1 MPRIKLTSTAS
12 RNFWEKN
19 NRSLSN
25 TQNMKKIYFLLIA
38 VCMVV
43 SASAQ
48 DFAKHLT
55 TARTNYK
62 AGKLEDSRF
71 AMQQM
76 LQQLDSLTG
85 EQVLKLLPT
94 KMIDKDVRTQRDD
107 VSGASGF
114 MGVLIH
120 REYGMDV
127 KKSAYDSLAVQLD
140 IISNSPLIGTINALL
155 SLPLGIGSG
164 PDQKIVKVQG
174 YKALLS
180 KTSGDAENKE
190 FELQLPLNNALITL
204 KAPGRSQDDILKMA
218 NLIPVGDIA
227 KLIQ

>member
-1 MPRIKLTSTAS
+1 
-12 RNFWEKN
+12 
-19 NRSLSN
+19 
-25 TQNMKKIYFLLIA
+25 MKKIYFLLIA

-43 SASAQ
+43 SVSAQ
-48 DFAKHLT
+48 DFAKHLGE
-55 TARTNYK
+55 ARTTYK

-114 MGVLIH
+114 IGVLIH
-120 REYGMDV
+120 REYGVDV
-127 KKSAYDSLAVQLD
+127 KKSAYDSLAVELD

-204 KAPGRSQDDILKMA
+204 RAPGRSQDDILKMA

>member
-1 MPRIKLTSTAS
+1 
-12 RNFWEKN
+12 
-19 NRSLSN
+19 
-25 TQNMKKIYFLLIA
+25 MKKIYFLLIA
-38 VCMVV
+38 LCMVV
-43 SASAQ
+43 TASAQ
-48 DFAKHLT
+48 DFAKHLSE
-55 TARTNYK
+55 ARTNYK
-62 AGKLEDSRF
+62 AGKLDDSRF

-94 KMIDKDVRTQRDD
+94 KMADKDVRPSKDD
-107 VSGASGF
+107 VSGASGWA
-114 MGVLIH
+114 GVLIH

-127 KKSAYDSLAVQLD
+127 KKAAWDSMAVQLD

-155 SLPLGIGSG
+155 SLPLGMGSS
-164 PDQKIVKVQG
+164 PDQKIVKING

-180 KTSGDAENKE
+180 KTSGDSEKKE

-218 NLIPVGDIA
+218 NTLPVADIA

>member
-1 MPRIKLTSTAS
+1 
-12 RNFWEKN
+12 
-19 NRSLSN
+19 
-25 TQNMKKIYFLLIA
+25 MKKIYFLLIA
-38 VCMVV
+38 VCTVAT
-43 SASAQ
+43 ASAQ
-48 DFAKHLT
+48 DFAKHLAQ
-55 TARTNYK
+55 ARTNYNG
-62 AGKLEDSRF
+62 GKLDDARF

-94 KMIDKDVRTQRDD
+94 KMADKDVRTVRDD

-114 MGVLIH
+114 VGVLIH
-120 REYGMDV
+120 REYGLDV
-127 KKSAYDSLAVQLD
+127 KKAAYDSMAVQID

-155 SLPLGIGSG
+155 SLPLGIGSS
-164 PDQKIVKVQG
+164 PDQKIVKVNG

-180 KTSGDAENKE
+180 KVSGDDEKKE

-204 KAPGRSQDDILKMA
+204 KAPGRSQDEILKMA
-218 NLIPVGDIA
+218 NTLPVADIA